1 MLSSVT
7 VPVFSTRNDQ
17 LIVSPRS
24 MRKLSLLSVTVAD
37 LVSVGFGRCSI
48 GVDTLDGWDGTA
60 LPSGAVAEAVAVLS
74 TRPLSTS
81 GCVTVY
87 AVAVHVVEVP
97 GASVVA

>member
-7 VPVFSTRNDQ
+7 VPVFSSRNDQ

-24 MRKLSLLSVTVAD
+24 MRKLSLLSVTFAD

-48 GVDTLDGWDGTA
+48 GVDTVDGLDGTM
-60 LPSGAVAEAVAVLS
+60 LPSGAVSVAVAVLC

-81 GCVTVY
+81 DCVTVY
-87 AVAVHVVEVP
+87 VGAVHVVEAP
-97 GASVVA
+97 GAS